1 MKKWLNLKLCIYYI
15 IGFISF
21 SIIAYITQTI
31 VLAILMK
38 NAIYPAQ
45 DIYNISNII
54 LNFYKYYLSA
64 YTILYFLILYVVRKY
79 DKYIVNKLNEK
90 LEKARRDINEK
101 R

>member
-1 MKKWLNLKLCIYYI
+1 MKKWLNWKLCIYYI
-15 IGFISF
+15 IGLISF

-31 VLAILMK
+31 ILAILME

-54 LNFYKYYLSA
+54 SVFYKYYLSA
-64 YTILYFLILYVVRKY
+64 YTILYFLILYIVRKY
-79 DKYIVNKLNEK
+79 DRYIVNKLNEK
-90 LEKARRDINEK
+90 LGKTRSEKNEK

>member
-1 MKKWLNLKLCIYYI
+1 MKKWLNWKLCIYYI
-15 IGFISF
+15 IGLISF

-31 VLAILMK
+31 ILAILME

-54 LNFYKYYLSA
+54 SAFYKYYLSA
-64 YTILYFLILYVVRKY
+64 YTILYFLILYIVRKY
-79 DKYIVNKLNEK
+79 DRYIVNKLNEK
-90 LEKARRDINEK
+90 LEKTRSEKNEK